1 MSESMT
7 REEVY
12 GEARLMARVDW
23 GESKALH
30 LQGIGEEE
38 GRPYGMSVDLYVHG
52 DVVQWVNQQT
62 PSLHSANRLGGPD
75 GDGGWTKNSEPGV
88 VQYVPATLRVD
99 GDNVFLLIEGEEKN
113 HTDGALVQLKA
124 QSASVE
130 FVRAFAE
137 MNGIAEQADGSSND
151 DSASSGGDE

>member
-12 GEARLMARVDW
+12 GEARLMARVGW

-38 GRPYGMSVDLYVHG
+38 GRPYGMSVDLYVHS
-52 DVVQWVNQQT
+52 DVVQWVNQQD
-62 PSLHSANRLGGPD
+62 PCLHSANRLGGPNP
-75 GDGGWTKNSEPGV
+75 DGGWIKNSNPGV
-88 VQYVPATLRVD
+88 AQYVPAQLRVD
-99 GDNVFLLIEGEEKN
+99 GDNVFLFISGEEKN

-137 MNGIAEQADGSSND
+137 MNGIAVQADGSSND
-151 DSASSGGDE
+151 DSASSGEDE